1 MGKDFTYTRSRIKVA
16 DMASVSNTN
25 STPDA
30 KLLGQDMLNTW
41 EWFRNSQKLTK
52 TNYLLGLL
60 AFCDAEMLHML
71 GNLARVLI
79 AREKRNLKF
88 LRCNTAKDSSWN
100 TVEDEVL
107 RGERLKN
114 SDADWDD
121 VEDPAL
127 MVVPRSSKSM
137 SEVSQ
142 HRDFIRALP
151 VGLAKRILG
160 LLDKA
165 SLQSCKHV
173 SQHWQYLT
181 EEIVAEHSVKEMVEN
196 QAVILQGIPS
206 VDNSSYA
213 GIREVLVP
221 LRKEEMYLQTK
232 KSFLKNNEDIRGFES
247 VYSKIKTKVVEMEER
262 NVYCGLYN
270 ILIVLDREDPSRVI
284 HYDGGRMV
292 VLGAKDRTVRLLDT
306 VLLKEVPPLMHGHAG
321 SVRAVLVCEERELVI
336 SASYDLSIRCWNM
349 KTGACVMLFSG
360 HMGTITCLD
369 LHGHHLVSGSRDCK
383 VKVWS
388 LQTSQ
393 CYDRMRFRHRKPV
406 VCVKTDSSLV
416 LSGCEGGLIK
426 VWDMKTATLL
436 KVTQGHQGSVK
447 CLFFDQFHILSGG
460 SNGQVMAW
468 STDRDFKK
476 CLMTFQHPREVLTLS
491 SLFLRVITGC
501 VDGRI
506 RIFNL
511 LSGDC
516 LRIIKIGTDES
527 PIRSLHT
534 HHNTIVVNSSSR
546 VLFLQFAQQQW
557 DYTAPSERKCI
568 TSHSLPRPTHPVL
581 ASSSKAKKNERRSRT
596 PSLSQRMRSL
606 SAPSMQPSHEKRYAT
621 QKCVMTPSERAVRER
636 VRKRGPHQPITTT
649 QILLKVRPSRQT
661 ERKDLA
667 TSNMKLNAAVRD
679 AWGPAPTTASSPP
692 PAPKAS
698 KRPQSTPKPSSFKG
712 MLKIYTPL
720 KSHTLD
726 LNLQHSPHRSIPS
739 SPLMQTFPKPR
750 RPQTACRARQ
760 VGCSN
765 TTTTTTTSQ
774 EDIQSSGNTFLRTEL
789 KHVGSYVGFEIPG
802 KYRPQNPLDPFRE
815 SGGFQL
821 RTDTQLEEYKQ
832 AQMQASTYT
841 LSKEE
846 KKRQCRTTW
855 KTNAKVTPS
864 KASELEEEPFT

>member
-1 MGKDFTYTRSRIKVA
+1 MSESNHFFDAGNDPELDLLVQASSIYEPVTFPHETR
-16 DMASVSNTN
+16 DNTEL
-25 STPDA
+25 D
-30 KLLGQDMLNTW
+30 KQDSSEPT
-41 EWFRNSQKLTK
+41 
-52 TNYLLGLL
+52 
-60 AFCDAEMLHML
+60 
-71 GNLARVLI
+71 
-79 AREKRNLKF
+79 
-88 LRCNTAKDSSWN
+88 KDSSWN
-100 TVEDEVL
+100 VVEDVVL
-107 RGERLKN
+107 RGERLKS

-137 SEVSQ
+137 SGVSQ

-206 VDNSSYA
+206 VDNSAYA
-213 GIREVLVP
+213 RIREVLVP

-232 KSFLKNNEDIRGFES
+232 RSFLKDNEDIRGFES

-284 HYDGGRMV
+284 HYGGGRMV
-292 VLGAKDRTVRLLDT
+292 ALGSKDRTVRLLDT
-306 VLLKEVPPLMHGHAG
+306 MLLKEVPPLMHGHAG

-369 LHGHHLVSGSRDCK
+369 LHGNHLVSGSRDCK

-388 LQTSQ
+388 LQTGQ
-393 CYDRMRFRHRKPV
+393 CYDKMRFRHRKPV

-460 SNGQVMAW
+460 SDGQVMAW
-468 STDRDFKK
+468 STDCDFKK

-534 HHNTIVVNSSSR
+534 HHNTIMVNSGSR

-557 DYTAPSERKCI
+557 DYTAPSERKRI
-568 TSHSLPRPTHPVL
+568 TGHSLPRPNHPGL
-581 ASSSKAKKNERRSRT
+581 ASSSKAKKNERRCRT

-606 SAPSMQPSHEKRYAT
+606 SAPNMQPSHEKRYTA

-649 QILLKVRPSRQT
+649 QVLLKVRPNRQT
-661 ERKDLA
+661 ECKDLA
-667 TSNMKLNAAVRD
+667 TSNMELNATVRD
-679 AWGPAPTTASSPP
+679 AWGPAPTIASSSP

-698 KRPQSTPKPSSFKG
+698 KRSQSAPKPSSFKG

-720 KSHTLD
+720 KSHALD
-726 LNLQHSPHRSIPS
+726 LNLQHSPHCSIPS

-760 VGCSN
+760 VGNS
-765 TTTTTTTSQ
+765 TTTTTTTNSQ

-802 KYRPQNPLDPFRE
+802 KSRQPHNPLDPFRE

-821 RTDTQLEEYKQ
+821 WTDTQLEEYKQ
-832 AQMQASTYT
+832 AQMQANTYT

-846 KKRQCRTTW
+846 KKRQCRTSW
-855 KTNAKVTPS
+855 KTKAKVAPS
-864 KASELEEEPFT
+864 KPSELEEETFT